1 MFSMYLSSPYTEQS
15 PYKPGLD
22 RFSLYKNI
30 WQRHWQGFQ
39 AVYNEQFANTYGPLT
54 GPAKWEVR
62 KLILCGSYQSGF
74 RRHTCPDCGTVLI
87 VPFTCKSRLCLSCY
101 RKKIFGWSIHLSYIM
116 NQELSHFHVTFTLPG
131 AVRSRLF
138 ERGFKPEALIK
149 EAANVYW
156 KNLRKSAGDCGK
168 EWSAGIV
175 ATIHACG
182 NGLNYNPHVHL
193 IGTRELVNTETG
205 EVNNVAFVQYKRIR
219 FTWMDAACRLF
230 RKMETFSEVEITAI
244 RERYANGFHVH
255 FKPIIGTESEV
266 LFRTAEYLAAGY
278 LHNSQILA
286 VNHAKKTVTFRYKSW
301 LDIRTKEKS
310 YKTVT
315 MDIYEFMAKMLYFL
329 PKKHQKMI
337 RYYGI
342 YAHGAGEKLKKIQN
356 AIWKAAIEHSF
367 DANPEKCP
375 DCGAEMHSS
384 VVYGYNAEKVWYR
397 MRREYCLYNG
407 YFRPMKR
414 GP

>member
-1 MFSMYLSSPYTEQS
+1 MYEHGMYISSPHSEKPHYT
-15 PYKPGLD
+15 PGLD

-30 WQRHWQGFQ
+30 WQRHWNDFQ
-39 AVYNEQFANTYGPLT
+39 KEYSVRFASRYGPLT
-54 GPAKWEVR
+54 GPAIWEAR
-62 KLILCGSYQSGF
+62 KLIACGSYRNGF

-101 RKKIFGWSIHLSYIM
+101 RKKIFGWSIHLSYII
-116 NQELSHFHVTFTLPG
+116 NPELSHFHVTFTLPG
-131 AVRSRLF
+131 GVRRRLF
-138 ERGFKPEALIK
+138 ERGFKSEALIK
-149 EAANVYW
+149 EAGIVYW
-156 KNLRKSAGDCGK
+156 KNLRKSAGNRGR

-175 ATIHACG
+175 ATIHPCG

-193 IGTRELVNTETG
+193 IGTRELVNTDTG
-205 EVNNVAFVQYKRIR
+205 EVDNVAFVQFKRIR
-219 FTWMDAACRLF
+219 HAWMDAACRLLH
-230 RKMETFSEVEITAI
+230 KMNMFSEDEITII
-244 RERYANGFHVH
+244 RKRYPNGFHVH

-278 LHNSQILA
+278 FHNSQILA
-286 VNHAKKTVTFRYKSW
+286 VDHAKKAVTFRYKSW

-315 MDIYEFMAKMLYFL
+315 MDIYEFMAKILFFL

-356 AIWKAAIEHSF
+356 ATWKAAIEHSF
-367 DANPEKCP
+367 NANPEKCP
-375 DCGAEMHSS
+375 DCGADMHPS
-384 VVYGYNAEKVWYR
+384 VVYGYNAEQV
-397 MRREYCLYNG
+397 
-407 YFRPMKR
+407 
-414 GP
+414 